1 MSNDADE
8 TTEDG
13 QEIGLRHV
21 RDDGLAFCYPTD
33 TTDDDGD
40 PFANVIA
47 QFRAD
52 SEELGEHMGKLIKL
66 LSKPEYKKATV
77 ERFAEIA
84 RSISEVYETGG
95 PWQVRQ
101 NMFELAEAWRIR
113 AAELGDVWALYNLA
127 CREAEPPRGI
137 TRPIA
142 ADADDTENP
151 TKWLYAAFD
160 AVLLEFG
167 KPPDDF
173 QKADRTEKLLDMASD
188 LIRWRHRESAKEGCE
203 MFSKMLAALAKA
215 SMLERMAHELKPL
228 RDEILPTMPGLRVL
242 DGISPSGDKY
252 IKWALEKYQP
262 LCDAPTPLAPVPDDL
277 AAMKN
282 ALDDEFPWFAEVTA
296 WVMRQ
301 LSIRSGG
308 EMGFKIPPLLLLG
321 DPGVGKT
328 RYAYRL
334 SELSR
339 LPFMCLGLAGK
350 TDNRDLSG
358 TARGWS
364 SGHPGRVIA
373 LINER
378 KVANPIVL
386 LDEIDKTGGSD
397 HNGRIRDTLL
407 TLFEPSSAVRVYDDF
422 LWGHADLSRVTWIAT
437 ANSTATMPTTLLD
450 RVQVKVVPQPKKEH
464 YPAIVK
470 RALGDYLR
478 NEGLNPGWIPS
489 FTESQWKWLGKY
501 FKSPRQ
507 AKRATEMLAN
517 HLLTQAAGQPA

>member
-8 TTEDG
+8 KEDD
-13 QEIGLRHV
+13 QENENGFP
-21 RDDGLAFCYPTD
+21 DDGLIVCLPFDAATD
-33 TTDDDGD
+33 EDSGD
-40 PFANVIA
+40 PYEDMIE
-47 QFRAD
+47 QLKAD
-52 SEELGEHMGKLIKL
+52 SEELDAHIEKLISL
-66 LSKPEYKKATV
+66 LRKPEYKKTNT
-77 ERFAEIA
+77 ERFAVIA
-84 RSISEVYETGG
+84 REISEAYENPVV
-95 PWQVRQ
+95 PWQLR
-101 NMFELAEAWRIR
+101 NKTIELAKKWRMK
-113 AAELGDVWALYNLA
+113 AAELGDVWTLYDFA
-127 CREAEPPRGI
+127 CREADPHRGSKS
-137 TRPIA
+137 IA
-142 ADADDTENP
+142 DPENP

-173 QKADRTEKLLDMASD
+173 QKADRTEKLLDMAGD
-188 LIRWRHRESAKEGCE
+188 LIRWRHRESAKDGCE

-252 IKWALEKYQP
+252 IKSALEKYQP

-282 ALDDEFPWFAEVTA
+282 ALDEEFPWFIEVTA

-308 EMGFKIPPLLLLG
+308 GMGFKIPPLLLLG

-334 SELSR
+334 AELSR

-350 TDNRDLSG
+350 NDNRDLSG

-464 YPAIVK
+464 YHAIVK

-489 FTESQWKWLGKY
+489 FTENEWKWLGKY

-517 HLLTQAAGQPA
+517 HLLTQAAGQVRA